1 MKKIIFVFLLFLTS
15 CGYQPLYSGKNT
27 SDFLFNKIL
36 LEGNKNINRKIIST
50 LSFKE
55 VPDKFDYD
63 ELIIISNKKIVE
75 TSKNSKGQVTSYRTE
90 INVEFKIVNNNEIMR
105 QKSFSKDFSYNNLDN
120 KFDLTSYQ
128 DDVENNLVNKIIEEL
143 IIFIIFK

>member
-1 MKKIIFVFLLFLTS
+1 MKKTIFIFLLFLTS

-27 SDFLFNKIL
+27 SEFLFNKIV
-36 LEGNKNINRKIIST
+36 LEGDRNINRRIIST

-55 VPDKFDYD
+55 VQDNFDYD

-90 INVEFKIVNNNEIMR
+90 INVEFKIVNKNEIIK
-105 QKSFSKDFSYNNLDN
+105 QKIFSEDFSYNNLDN
-120 KFDLTSYQ
+120 KFDLASYQ

-143 IIFIIFK
+143 IIFVNL

>member
-55 VPDKFDYD
+55 VPDNFDYD

-75 TSKNSKGQVTSYRTE
+75 TSKNSKGQVNSYRTE

-105 QKSFSKDFSYNNLDN
+105 QKNFSKDFSYNNLDN

-128 DDVENNLVNKIIEEL
+128 DEVENNLVNKIIEEL
-143 IIFIIFK
+143 IIFINL

>member
-105 QKSFSKDFSYNNLDN
+105 QKNFSKDFSYNNLDN

-128 DDVENNLVNKIIEEL
+128 DEVENNLVNKIIEEL
-143 IIFIIFK
+143 IIFVNL

>member
-1 MKKIIFVFLLFLTS
+1 MSWPLFKLFLTS

-55 VPDKFDYD
+55 VPDNFDYD

-75 TSKNSKGQVTSYRTE
+75 TSKNSKGQVNSYRTE

-105 QKSFSKDFSYNNLDN
+105 QKNFSKDFSYNNLDN

-143 IIFIIFK
+143 IIFINL

>member
-1 MKKIIFVFLLFLTS
+1 MKKIIFVFLFFLTS

-55 VPDKFDYD
+55 VPDNFDYD

-75 TSKNSKGQVTSYRTE
+75 TSKNSKEQVNSYRTE

-105 QKSFSKDFSYNNLDN
+105 QKNFSKDFSYNNLDN

-128 DDVENNLVNKIIEEL
+128 DEVENNLVNKIIEEL
-143 IIFIIFK
+143 IIFINL

>member
-27 SDFLFNKIL
+27 SDFLFKKIL
-36 LEGNKNINRKIIST
+36 LEGDKNINRKIIAT

-55 VPDKFDYD
+55 VQDNFDYD
-63 ELIIISNKKIVE
+63 ELTIISNKKIVE

-90 INVEFKIVNNNEIMR
+90 INLEFKIINNNEIMK
-105 QKSFSKDFSYNNLDN
+105 QKNFSKDFSYNNLDN

-143 IIFIIFK
+143 IIFINL

>member
-55 VPDKFDYD
+55 VPNNFDYD

-128 DDVENNLVNKIIEEL
+128 DEVENNLVNKIIEEL
-143 IIFIIFK
+143 IIFINL

>member
-1 MKKIIFVFLLFLTS
+1 MSS

-55 VPDKFDYD
+55 VPDNFDYD

-128 DDVENNLVNKIIEEL
+128 DEVENNLVNKIIEEL
-143 IIFIIFK
+143 IIFINL

>member
-55 VPDKFDYD
+55 VPDNFDYD

-75 TSKNSKGQVTSYRTE
+75 TSKNSKGQVNSYRTE

-105 QKSFSKDFSYNNLDN
+105 QKNFSKDFSYNNLDN
-120 KFDLTSYQ
+120 KFDLASYQ
-128 DDVENNLVNKIIEEL
+128 DEVENNLVNKIIEEL
-143 IIFIIFK
+143 IIFINL

>member
-1 MKKIIFVFLLFLTS
+1 MKKIIFVFLFFLSS

-55 VPDKFDYD
+55 VPDNFDYD

-128 DDVENNLVNKIIEEL
+128 DEVENNLVNKIIEEL
-143 IIFIIFK
+143 IIFINL

>member
-36 LEGNKNINRKIIST
+36 LEGDKNINRKIIST

-55 VPDKFDYD
+55 VPDNFDYD

-90 INVEFKIVNNNEIMR
+90 INVEFKIVNNNEIMK
-105 QKSFSKDFSYNNLDN
+105 QKNFSKDFSYNNLDN

-143 IIFIIFK
+143 IIFINL

>member
-55 VPDKFDYD
+55 VPDNFDYD

-75 TSKNSKGQVTSYRTE
+75 TSKNSKGQVNSYRTE

-105 QKSFSKDFSYNNLDN
+105 QKNFSKDFSYNNLDN

-128 DDVENNLVNKIIEEL
+128 DEVENNLVNKIIEEL
-143 IIFIIFK
+143 IIFINI

>member
-1 MKKIIFVFLLFLTS
+1 MKKIIFVFLFFLTS

-55 VPDKFDYD
+55 VPDNFDYD

-90 INVEFKIVNNNEIMR
+90 INLEFKIVNNNEIMK
-105 QKSFSKDFSYNNLDN
+105 QKNFSKDFSYNNLDN

-128 DDVENNLVNKIIEEL
+128 DEVENNLVNKIIEEL
-143 IIFIIFK
+143 IIFINL

>member
-27 SDFLFNKIL
+27 SDFLFKKIL
-36 LEGNKNINRKIIST
+36 LEGDKNINRKIIST

-55 VPDKFDYD
+55 VQDNFDYD

-90 INVEFKIVNNNEIMR
+90 INLEFKIVNNNEIMK
-105 QKSFSKDFSYNNLDN
+105 QKNFSKDFSYNNLDN

-143 IIFIIFK
+143 IIFINL

>member
-55 VPDKFDYD
+55 VQTT
-63 ELIIISNKKIVE
+63 LIMMN
-75 TSKNSKGQVTSYRTE
+75 
-90 INVEFKIVNNNEIMR
+90 
-105 QKSFSKDFSYNNLDN
+105 
-120 KFDLTSYQ
+120 
-128 DDVENNLVNKIIEEL
+128 
-143 IIFIIFK
+143 

>member
-36 LEGNKNINRKIIST
+36 LEGDKNINRKIIST

-55 VPDKFDYD
+55 VPDNFDYD

-75 TSKNSKGQVTSYRTE
+75 TSKNSKGQVNSYRTE

-105 QKSFSKDFSYNNLDN
+105 QKNFSKDFSYNNLDN

-128 DDVENNLVNKIIEEL
+128 DEVENNLVNKIIEEL
-143 IIFIIFK
+143 IIFINL

>member
-1 MKKIIFVFLLFLTS
+1 MKKIIFVFLFFLSS

-55 VPDKFDYD
+55 VPDNFDYD

-75 TSKNSKGQVTSYRTE
+75 TSKNSKGQVNSYRTE

-105 QKSFSKDFSYNNLDN
+105 QKNFSKDFSYNNLDN

-128 DDVENNLVNKIIEEL
+128 MKLKIIL
-143 IIFIIFK
+143 

>member
-27 SDFLFNKIL
+27 SDFLFKKIL
-36 LEGNKNINRKIIST
+36 LEGDKNINRKIIAT

-55 VPDKFDYD
+55 VQDNFDYD
-63 ELIIISNKKIVE
+63 ELTIISNKKIVE

-90 INVEFKIVNNNEIMR
+90 INLEFKIVNNNEIMK
-105 QKSFSKDFSYNNLDN
+105 QKKFSKDFSYNNLDN

-143 IIFIIFK
+143 IIFINL

>member
-55 VPDKFDYD
+55 VPDNFDYD

-75 TSKNSKGQVTSYRTE
+75 TSKNSKGQVNSYRTE

-128 DDVENNLVNKIIEEL
+128 DEVENNLVNKIIEEL
-143 IIFIIFK
+143 IIFINL

>member
-55 VPDKFDYD
+55 VPDNFDYD

-75 TSKNSKGQVTSYRTE
+75 TSKNSKGQVNSYRTE

-105 QKSFSKDFSYNNLDN
+105 QKNFSKDFSYNNLDN

-143 IIFIIFK
+143 IIFINL

>member
-1 MKKIIFVFLLFLTS
+1 MKKIISIFLLFLTS

-27 SDFLFNKIL
+27 SDFLFKKIL
-36 LEGNKNINRKIIST
+36 LEGDKNINRKIIAT

-55 VPDKFDYD
+55 VQDNFDYD
-63 ELIIISNKKIVE
+63 ELTIISNKKIVE

-90 INVEFKIVNNNEIMR
+90 INLEFKIVNNNEIMK
-105 QKSFSKDFSYNNLDN
+105 QKKFSKDFSYNNLDN

-143 IIFIIFK
+143 IIFINL

>member
-27 SDFLFNKIL
+27 SDFLFKKIL
-36 LEGNKNINRKIIST
+36 LEGDKNINRRIIST

-55 VPDKFDYD
+55 VPNNFDYD
-63 ELIIISNKKIVE
+63 ELIIISNKKIIE

-90 INVEFKIVNNNEIMR
+90 INLEFKIVNNNEIMK
-105 QKSFSKDFSYNNLDN
+105 QKNFSKDFSYNNLDN

-143 IIFIIFK
+143 IIFVNL

>member
-90 INVEFKIVNNNEIMR
+90 INVEFKIVNNNEIMK
-105 QKSFSKDFSYNNLDN
+105 QKNFSKDFSYNNLDN

-128 DDVENNLVNKIIEEL
+128 DEVENNLVNKIIEEL
-143 IIFIIFK
+143 IIFVNL

>member
-55 VPDKFDYD
+55 VPDNFDYD

-105 QKSFSKDFSYNNLDN
+105 QKNFSKDFSYNNLDN

-128 DDVENNLVNKIIEEL
+128 DEVENNLVNKIIEEL
-143 IIFIIFK
+143 IIFINL

>member
-55 VPDKFDYD
+55 VPDNFDYD

-75 TSKNSKGQVTSYRTE
+75 TSKNSKGQVNSYRTE

-105 QKSFSKDFSYNNLDN
+105 QKNFSKDFSYNNLDN
-120 KFDLTSYQ
+120 KFDLASYQ

-143 IIFIIFK
+143 IIFINL

>member
-55 VPDKFDYD
+55 VPDNFDYD

-128 DDVENNLVNKIIEEL
+128 DEVENNLVNKIIEEL
-143 IIFIIFK
+143 IIFVNL

>member
-55 VPDKFDYD
+55 VPDNFDYD

-128 DDVENNLVNKIIEEL
+128 DEVENNLVNKIIEEL
-143 IIFIIFK
+143 IIFINL

>member
-105 QKSFSKDFSYNNLDN
+105 QKNFSKDFSYNNLDN

-143 IIFIIFK
+143 IIFINL

>member
-1 MKKIIFVFLLFLTS
+1 MKKIIFVFLFFLTS

-55 VPDKFDYD
+55 VPDNFDYD

-75 TSKNSKGQVTSYRTE
+75 TSKNSKGQVNSYRTE

-105 QKSFSKDFSYNNLDN
+105 QKNFSKDFSYNNLDN

-128 DDVENNLVNKIIEEL
+128 DEVENNLVNKIIEEL
-143 IIFIIFK
+143 IIFINL

>member
-1 MKKIIFVFLLFLTS
+1 MKKIISIFLLFLTS

-27 SDFLFNKIL
+27 GEFLFNKIL
-36 LEGNKNINRKIIST
+36 LEGDRNINRRIIST

-55 VPDKFDYD
+55 VQDNFDYD
-63 ELIIISNKKIVE
+63 ELVIISNKKIVE

-90 INVEFKIVNNNEIMR
+90 INVEFKIVNKNEIIK
-105 QKSFSKDFSYNNLDN
+105 QKIFSEDFSYNNLDN
-120 KFDLTSYQ
+120 KFDLASYQ

-143 IIFIIFK
+143 IIFINL

>member
-1 MKKIIFVFLLFLTS
+1 MKKTIFIFLLFLTS

-27 SDFLFNKIL
+27 GEFLFNKIL
-36 LEGNKNINRKIIST
+36 LEGDRNINRRIIST

-55 VPDKFDYD
+55 VQDNFDYD

-90 INVEFKIVNNNEIMR
+90 INVEFKILNKNEIIK
-105 QKSFSKDFSYNNLDN
+105 QKIFSEDFSYNNLDN
-120 KFDLTSYQ
+120 KFDLANYQ

-143 IIFIIFK
+143 IIFINI

>member
-27 SDFLFNKIL
+27 SDFLFKKIL
-36 LEGNKNINRKIIST
+36 LEGDKNINRKIIAT

-55 VPDKFDYD
+55 VQDNFDYD
-63 ELIIISNKKIVE
+63 ELTIISNKKIVE

-90 INVEFKIVNNNEIMR
+90 INLEFKIVNNNEIMK
-105 QKSFSKDFSYNNLDN
+105 QKKFSKDFSYNNLDN

-128 DDVENNLVNKIIEEL
+128 DEVENNLVNKIIEEL
-143 IIFIIFK
+143 IIFINL

>member
-1 MKKIIFVFLLFLTS
+1 MTS

-55 VPDKFDYD
+55 VPDNFDYD

-75 TSKNSKGQVTSYRTE
+75 TSKNSKGQVNSYRTE

-105 QKSFSKDFSYNNLDN
+105 QKNFSKDFSYNNLDN

-128 DDVENNLVNKIIEEL
+128 DEVENNLVNKIIEEL
-143 IIFIIFK
+143 IIFINL

>member
-27 SDFLFNKIL
+27 SDFLFKKIL
-36 LEGNKNINRKIIST
+36 LEGDKNINRKIIAT

-55 VPDKFDYD
+55 VQDNFDYD

-105 QKSFSKDFSYNNLDN
+105 QKNFSKDFSYNNLDN

-128 DDVENNLVNKIIEEL
+128 DEVENNLVNKIIEEL
-143 IIFIIFK
+143 IIFINL

>member
-55 VPDKFDYD
+55 VPDNFDYD
-63 ELIIISNKKIVE
+63 ELIVE
-75 TSKNSKGQVTSYRTE
+75 TSKNSKGQVNSYRTE

-128 DDVENNLVNKIIEEL
+128 DEVENNLVNKIIEEL
-143 IIFIIFK
+143 IIFINL

>member
-55 VPDKFDYD
+55 VPDNFDYD

-105 QKSFSKDFSYNNLDN
+105 QKNFSKDFSYNNLDN

-128 DDVENNLVNKIIEEL
+128 DEVENNLVNKIIEEL
-143 IIFIIFK
+143 IIFVNL